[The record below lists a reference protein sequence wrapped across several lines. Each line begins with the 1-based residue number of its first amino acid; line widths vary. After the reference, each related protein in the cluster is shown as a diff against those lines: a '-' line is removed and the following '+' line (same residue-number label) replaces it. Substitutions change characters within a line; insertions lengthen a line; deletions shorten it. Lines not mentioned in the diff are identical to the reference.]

1 MFLRV
6 RVCAPDQRAQLF
18 LWRGA
23 DRDSEP
29 CVRDDF
35 ADFGASSSPTETGSL
50 RGRLHLFNRLSAGS
64 RKLIS
69 DVTIVHAR
77 GLRYPG
83 WATNAPELKES
94 LSAESSAEA
103 ATVSLHKTKTE
114 RALGLMGTGMRQSR
128 VRRHI
133 QEASA

>member
-1 MFLRV
+1 MAV
-6 RVCAPDQRAQLF
+6 K
-18 LWRGA
+18 
-23 DRDSEP
+23 RDH
-29 CVRDDF
+29 VDDF
-35 ADFGASSSPTETGSL
+35 ICSTDSVPEAA
-50 RGRLHLFNRLSAGS
+50 
-64 RKLIS
+64 KLIS

-114 RALGLMGTGMRQSR
+114 RALEAMGTGMRQSR